1 MLNYELSILGNLS
14 VGVEEDLGGR
24 LNTSSI
30 GKILRES
37 SISTDFTY
45 LHAMEALED
54 LVTRAK
60 KRCSVTTVKENE
72 GLQRAVIKWEKLRED
87 LEKTM
92 LANEGGLTTTLAQK
106 RRISVA
112 LTISELNQRQ
122 RRRLDPT
129 AVSLNINANFKEF
142 GENNKWKDPIDT
154 AVLNLIRRHA
164 TSMPFDSALL
174 NKLIKPGHDDLISLE
189 QHGLYVGQILISHPT
204 AITALL
210 NILYQPGGT
219 VVKSLE
225 LKGKCAALLARA
237 VLAAKREAN
246 QSYKAPDEL
255 ELPKE
260 EDLFIEVQENLIEGS
275 ELCDQI
281 GNMVSFTVLDDENAR
296 ITSVGIRI
304 SALSIRCSLVAKG
317 VLLWATE
324 LVKSTEYVESATY
337 QTLTPCILSLVRVIG
352 THHPFCREDVS
363 SLAFIV
369 IEHPVSKEVSY
380 QKVESLKRQSLRL
393 LLNACTQG
401 QAIVVLNGLT
411 DRLNSKGTI
420 DSSLI
425 RYFMSGLLQIASS
438 PFSIPFV
445 KCLSTMLLSKPCV
458 EALCY
463 TTFKQSHLPSLQK
476 LVQEIIS
483 VAEKKTASPIFTEKE
498 CDEMRSLL
506 AAFSKVP

>member
-1 MLNYELSILGNLS
+1 MCSC
-14 VGVEEDLGGR
+14 R
-24 LNTSSI
+24 LHSQ
-30 GKILRES
+30 
-37 SISTDFTY
+37 
-45 LHAMEALED
+45 ALED

-60 KRCSVTTVKENE
+60 QRCSVITVKENE

-112 LTISELNQRQ
+112 LTISELHQRQ

-129 AVSLNINANFKEF
+129 AVTLNINGSFKEF
-142 GENNKWKDPIDT
+142 GESNKWKDPIDI

-174 NKLIKPGHDDLISLE
+174 NKLLKPGYDDLISLE

-210 NILYQPGGT
+210 NTLYQPGGT

-225 LKGKCAALLARA
+225 LKGGCAALLARA

-246 QSYKAPDEL
+246 QSYKTPDEL
-255 ELPKE
+255 KLPNE
-260 EDLFIEVQENLIEGS
+260 EHLFVEVQKHLIEGS
-275 ELCDQI
+275 KLCDQI
-281 GNMVSFTVLDDENAR
+281 GNMVSFTVLDAENAR
-296 ITSVGIRI
+296 ITSAGIKI

-352 THHPFCREDVS
+352 THHPFSREEAS
-363 SLAFIV
+363 LLAFIV

-393 LLNACTQG
+393 LLNLCTQG
-401 QAIVVLNGLT
+401 QAIFVLNGLA

-425 RYFMSGLLQIASS
+425 RYFMSGLLQIASP

-458 EALCY
+458 EVRY
-463 TTFKQSHLPSLQK
+463 F
-476 LVQEIIS
+476 E
-483 VAEKKTASPIFTEKE
+483 
-498 CDEMRSLL
+498 
-506 AAFSKVP
+506 